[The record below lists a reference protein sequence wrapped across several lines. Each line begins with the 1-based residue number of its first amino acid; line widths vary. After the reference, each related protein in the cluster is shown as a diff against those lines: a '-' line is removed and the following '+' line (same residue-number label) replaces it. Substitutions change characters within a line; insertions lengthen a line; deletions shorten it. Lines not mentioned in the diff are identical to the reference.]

1 MTKYIAIAVFSL
13 ALLIPVTSIASRYD
27 FGKPSRDYS
36 QWDFEKGKPRD
47 FEKSKPRNS
56 LHDSGDSNVGIDYV
70 KANSEIA
77 GEDFDT
83 SALQIRF
90 SKGVAPNIDV
100 EGVFALGID
109 DDTVSDS
116 DPLLGDFSVTG
127 ELGHMFGVFVKFH
140 SNSNSGFEAFARVGF
155 AIVEYD
161 IDIDSQNFG
170 SVSESYDDTGLAFGV
185 GASFNI
191 SETSAIVVEYSKLP
205 DVDIEGTDI
214 ETDAISI
221 GFQMS
226 I

>member
-13 ALLIPVTSIASRYD
+13 ALLIPVTSIASRWD
-27 FGKPSRDYS
+27 FGKSPRDDS
-36 QWDFEKGKPRD
+36 QWDFEKGKPR
-47 FEKSKPRNS
+47 NS
-56 LHDSGDSNVGIDYV
+56 LYDSGDSNVGIDYV

-161 IDIDSQNFG
+161 IDIDTQNFG

-205 DVDIEGTDI
+205 DVDFEGTDI